1 MKLGN
6 TTIGGMSFG
15 STRIGGAK
23 LGNTLVFQSGGGIP
37 DGPVD
42 WIETDGVAYIN
53 SGITGSQPKGVRAMA
68 TFIAGDYSLIGSR
81 TNLSTD
87 TRFIPIAVG
96 SKQLA
101 YGYNYYYTKG
111 SIADA
116 IDNGVPVIVECA
128 FKNNPQLFRYKAVGD
143 NSFAE
148 TAAGTSTSKV
158 NTSLDMYIFGANIAG
173 AVAHAMSGVRIHYL
187 KIYSDFAMSTLVFDG
202 IPYKYNG
209 EFGLWDRVSNTFKGN
224 AAASGAFTGGLYGEK
239 PYTQVDYIET
249 DGAAYIDTGVMG
261 DDPKAV
267 EMKFTP
273 AGTTNNMQSLL
284 GTTNGSENADTFLM
298 AQITSGGGLGFA
310 HYYYYSSGAPS
321 IADSISNRTPVIV
334 KSAMKKDSQVLRV
347 KQDGE
352 SAFTTF
358 SKANSNSIATHK
370 PMYLLAANSPSA
382 GSGIRNC
389 LSGTRLYYCKIYS
402 KDDYTDL
409 IFDGVPCLY
418 MGEYGLWDN
427 ITNSFFGNIAGS
439 GAFSGPSNS

>member
-1 MKLGN
+1 MDALLRRRQMMLA
-6 TTIGGMSFG
+6 GG
-15 STRIGGAK
+15 TPPAP
-23 LGNTLVFQSGGGIP
+23 IP

-53 SGITGSQPKGVRAMA
+53 SGITGNQPIGVRVMA
-68 TFIAGDYSLIGSR
+68 TFKDGDYTLIGARR
-81 TNLSTD
+81 TASGND
-87 TRFIPIAVG
+87 RFMPVAASG
-96 SKQLA
+96 KSLA

-116 IDNGVPVIVECA
+116 VDGGVPVIIECT
-128 FKNNPQLFRYKAVGD
+128 FRNNPQLFRYKACGD
-143 NSFAE
+143 DSFTE
-148 TAAGTSTSKV
+148 TTAGTST
-158 NTSLDMYIFGANIAG
+158 TSVSTNLYMTIFAANIAG
-173 AVAHAMSGVRIHYL
+173 SAGGKAPSGVRIHYL
-187 KIYSDFAMSTLVFDG
+187 KIYSNFAMSTLVFDG

-224 AAASGAFTGGLYGEK
+224 AAASGKFKGGLYGEK
-239 PYTQVDYIET
+239 PYTPVDYIET
-249 DGAAYIDTGVMG
+249 DGVAYIDTGVMG

-273 AGTTNNMQSLL
+273 AGTTNNIQSLL

-298 AQITSGGGLGFA
+298 AQITTGGGLGFA

-334 KSAMKKDSQVLRV
+334 KSAMKKNSQVLQV

-382 GSGIRNC
+382 GSGIRKC

-418 MGEYGLWDN
+418 RGEYGLWDN